1 VNAPLSAQGRLQGCT
16 VVVTR
21 PAAQTARLAALLTA
35 EGAAVLVLPVMDIVP
50 ATAAVLA
57 AAEAAVLAAD
67 WAVWVS
73 PAAIDLLAPCLP
85 QPLPAAVRFA
95 TVGAAS
101 ARRLHTATGHAVLHP
116 VGQSDGEALLA
127 LPELADLAGQRV
139 VVLKGEG
146 GRADALADT
155 LRARGATVSV
165 WNLYRRQ
172 PAKPDW
178 TAWDALPPHRPL
190 AGVVTS
196 SEAADWLFQLAGES
210 RQARLQSAVYAV
222 PHPRIAQRL
231 AHHGASQCL
240 MTPAD
245 DVSLVSALCLWFSNA
260 HDR

>member
-1 VNAPLSAQGRLQGCT
+1 
-16 VVVTR
+16 
-21 PAAQTARLAALLTA
+21 
-35 EGAAVLVLPVMDIVP
+35 M
-50 ATAAVLA
+50 
-57 AAEAAVLAAD
+57 
-67 WAVWVS
+67 
-73 PAAIDLLAPCLP
+73 
-85 QPLPAAVRFA
+85 
-95 TVGAAS
+95 
-101 ARRLHTATGHAVLHP
+101 LHP